1 MLCFLIRRVSL
12 ITIIMSLFFIHTS
25 TNANAQE
32 IESSDTNIEEIEPR
46 YSKVNVQGA
55 EVSKTNIL
63 FYGNVDVSAFYTH
76 KNRAITGKAPI
87 DSFDIGIN
95 TEDTLFGVK
104 FNYLKISALL
114 ELHPSD
120 SFEDVFRRYFVSYN
134 FTDDL
139 SLKLGKDYT
148 PSRYSEHFPQYA
160 MNANQLMGFGTIAEI
175 RASLASV
182 SWKGLTFAVIM
193 AGEPNVSFGGF
204 PPELF
209 QETQFLPRFEA
220 SYFLQSDN
228 YDFKVYGGYS
238 NYQFRFYPAPDS
250 EFYNSRNID
259 SYHLGI
265 GGMYDFGLVY
275 IAGSLFAGQ
284 NISIWGGLYDINRNF
299 TDTEPVYD
307 RREREFDSILTISGA
322 LALGFEFNSLL
333 KAHIGGGYTV
343 STRTLFE
350 SGKPSSQYSAFI
362 NMPITVTQ
370 YFEIIPEIS
379 VVEQPLNSSGVYSG
393 AEFYGGVYFR
403 AKIN

>member
-1 MLCFLIRRVSL
+1 MLCFLIRRISS
-12 ITIIMSLFFIHTS
+12 IAIIMSLLFIYVS
-25 TNANAQE
+25 NNANAQE
-32 IESSDTNIEEIEPR
+32 VKPNNVNAQEVELSD
-46 YSKVNVQGA
+46 
-55 EVSKTNIL
+55 TNIL
-63 FYGNVDVSAFYTH
+63 FYGSLDVSGFYSH
-76 KNRAITGKAPI
+76 RNEAITGKAPI

-95 TEDTLFGVK
+95 TDDTIFGAK

-120 SFEDVFRRYFVSYN
+120 SFEDVFRRYFVTYN

-160 MNANQLMGFGTIAEI
+160 MNANQLMSFGTIAEI
-175 RASLASV
+175 RAPLASV

-193 AGEPNVSFGGF
+193 AGEPNVNFGGF
-204 PPELF
+204 PLELF

-220 SYFLQSDN
+220 SYFLQSEN

-250 EFYNSRNID
+250 DFYNSKNID
-259 SYHLGI
+259 SYHIGI

-275 IAGSLFAGQ
+275 VAVSLFAGQ
-284 NISIWGGLYDINRNF
+284 NLSVWGGLYDINLSF
-299 TDTEPVYD
+299 TDTEPLYD
-307 RREREFDSILTISGA
+307 RKKKQFDSIFTISGA
-322 LALGFEFNSLL
+322 VALGFEFNSLF
-333 KAHIGGGYTV
+333 KAHIGGGYTI
-343 STRTLFE
+343 STRTLFN
-350 SGKPSSQYSAFI
+350 SGKPSAQYSAFI
-362 NMPITVTQ
+362 NMPITITK

-379 VVEQPLNSSGVYSG
+379 IVEQPLNTSGSYAG
-393 AEFYGGVYFR
+393 AEYYGGVYFR

>member
-1 MLCFLIRRVSL
+1 MLSFLIRRTSS
-12 ITIIMSLFFIHTS
+12 IAIIMLLLFIYVS
-25 TNANAQE
+25 NNANAQE
-32 IESSDTNIEEIEPR
+32 TDS
-46 YSKVNVQGA
+46 
-55 EVSKTNIL
+55 SKTDIL
-63 FYGNVDVSAFYTH
+63 FYGSVDVSGFYTH
-76 KNRAITGKAPI
+76 SNEAITGKAPI
-87 DSFDIGIN
+87 DSFDIGMN
-95 TEDTLFGVK
+95 TDDTLFGAK

-160 MNANQLMGFGTIAEI
+160 MNANQLMSFGTIAEI
-175 RASLASV
+175 RAPLASV
-182 SWKGLTFAVIM
+182 SWNGLTFAVIM
-193 AGEPNVSFGGF
+193 AGEPNVNFGTF
-204 PPELF
+204 PSELF

-259 SYHLGI
+259 SYHLGV

-275 IAGSLFAGQ
+275 IAASLFTGQ
-284 NISIWGGLYDINRNF
+284 NMSIWGGVYDINLTF
-299 TDTEPVYD
+299 TDTEPLYD
-307 RREREFDSILTISGA
+307 SRKREFDSIFTISGA

-343 STRTLFE
+343 SSRTLFE
-350 SGKPSSQYSAFI
+350 RGKPSSQYSAFI
-362 NMPITVTQ
+362 NMPITVTK
-370 YFEIIPEIS
+370 YFEIIPEVSI
-379 VVEQPLNSSGVYSG
+379 VEQPLNTNGKYAG
-393 AEFYGGVYFR
+393 AVFYGGVYFR